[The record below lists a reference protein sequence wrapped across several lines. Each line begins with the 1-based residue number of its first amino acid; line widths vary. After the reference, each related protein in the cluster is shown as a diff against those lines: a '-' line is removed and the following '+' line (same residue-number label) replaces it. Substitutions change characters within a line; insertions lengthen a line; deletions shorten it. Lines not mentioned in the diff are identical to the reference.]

1 MKKQQEK
8 SRKVYQRFY
17 DMPVICPCCGK
28 DLYLTTT
35 TRHKVI
41 KGFDFDYD
49 CSVCSK
55 CGSQIYESVD
65 VLRRNQADLKFAY
78 WEQKEYEKSL
88 LKATTSDK
96 LTISVEELEKFADT
110 KIDNVLISITP
121 DQLMAIKKSKKSKP
135 IVLSVK
141 KPY

>member
-35 TRHKVI
+35 TRYEVV

-78 WEQKEYEKSL
+78 WEQKK
-88 LKATTSDK
+88 KNK
-96 LTISVEELEKFADT
+96 RNT
-110 KIDNVLISITP
+110 KRVF
-121 DQLMAIKKSKKSKP
+121 
-135 IVLSVK
+135 
-141 KPY
+141 

>member
-1 MKKQQEK
+1 MGTKKK
-8 SRKVYQRFY
+8 
-17 DMPVICPCCGK
+17 
-28 DLYLTTT
+28 
-35 TRHKVI
+35 
-41 KGFDFDYD
+41 
-49 CSVCSK
+49 
-55 CGSQIYESVD
+55 
-65 VLRRNQADLKFAY
+65 
-78 WEQKEYEKSL
+78 EQKEYEKSL
-88 LKATTSDK
+88 LKATTGDK

>member
-1 MKKQQEK
+1 
-8 SRKVYQRFY
+8 
-17 DMPVICPCCGK
+17 MPVICPCCGK

-35 TRHKVI
+35 TRYEVV

-78 WEQKEYEKSL
+78 WEQKKEQKEYEKSL
-88 LKATTSDK
+88 LKATTGDK